1 MEQQSLNVL
10 DLHYDQESIG
20 YFEQSAKWAKFI
32 AIVGFVF
39 SGLFVILSFFIGSIF
54 SSMPEM
60 SAPGFGMLG
69 GGAITAIYLVIALI
83 NFFPCL
89 YLFRF
94 ATRLQEAVKANDGVK
109 MNNALKNLK
118 SFFKFI
124 GVVLIVTLAF
134 YAVAIIG
141 GIIFVAAMGS
151 QV

>member
-39 SGLFVILSFFIGSIF
+39 SGLFVIVSFFIGSIF

-60 SAPGFGMLG
+60 SAAGFGMLG

-94 ATRLQEAVKANDGVK
+94 ATRLQEAVKANDAVK
-109 MNNALKNLK
+109 MNDALKNLK

-124 GVVLIVTLAF
+124 GVLLIVTLAF

-141 GIIFVAAMGS
+141 GIIFAIAMGS
-151 QV
+151 QA